1 MRGLFIKNFSW
12 YYQRMK
18 ITKFGHSCLL
28 VEEGEVRILID
39 PGDYTDIPRELLNID
54 VVLITHEHKDHFS
67 VDALKNVLENNPA
80 VVTLTHKSVA
90 RILDNENIS
99 CEIISDGG
107 EYAIKNTTIKS
118 FGVEHACIHSDLPK
132 IQNTGF
138 LIAGRFFHPGDSFFA
153 PPEKV
158 EILALPVA
166 GPWMKIS
173 EAVDYAKLVMP
184 SIVVPIHD
192 GMLRQDRMA
201 PTRLIPEK
209 LLGGVGVQFIDMG
222 EGDMCEF

>member
-1 MRGLFIKNFSW
+1 
-12 YYQRMK
+12 MK

-28 VEEGEVRILID
+28 VEEGGARILID
-39 PGDYTDIPRELLNID
+39 PGDYADIPHELPNID

-67 VDALKNVLENNPA
+67 IDALKNVLENNPG
-80 VVTLTHKSVA
+80 VIILTHNSVA
-90 RILDNENIS
+90 RILDNESIV
-99 CEIISDGG
+99 CEIINDGDV
-107 EYAIKNTTIKS
+107 YVVKNTTIKS

-138 LIAGRFFHPGDSFFA
+138 LVAGRFFHPGDSFFV

-173 EAVDYAKLVMP
+173 EAVDYAKFVMP

-209 LLGGVGVQFIDMG
+209 LLGAEGIRYVDMG
-222 EGDMCEF
+222 EGDIREF